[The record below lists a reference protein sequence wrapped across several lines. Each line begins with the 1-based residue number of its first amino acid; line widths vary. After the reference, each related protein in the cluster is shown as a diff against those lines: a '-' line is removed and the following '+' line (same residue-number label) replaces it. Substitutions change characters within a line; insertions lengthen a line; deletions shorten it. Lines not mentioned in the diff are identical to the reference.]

1 MKRIEAALLHPQ
13 VTDASRDVSDYIYR
27 TRADG
32 KLISRLSKHSEVVL
46 VSHGVSD
53 DVVVGSDSSSV
64 GGGLNSDGMS
74 VGTDSA
80 VTADSHLSSSGSNSS
95 KVVEGLSVEVMHVG
109 VVPDGLD
116 HLGVGVAAVGNT
128 SGMDAGLPVLFGIVH
143 SVDVDFVPVSGT
155 AEGACSLGDHAA
167 GVPPGLEGSGLVGV
181 GDVQRSESEFV
192 VPHGLES
199 VVPGKS
205 HSVAGDSV
213 GADGGVVSSDPGS
226 EHSVESLDDSLVGS
240 SSVLGVEVVVGSDGS
255 DVDELHVSLHESR
268 SGTLGLSEGFHG
280 VEEGHVTE
288 LSTGGSS
295 DESGVVSNSSDSAVI
310 VGGGVGAVGEAGAS
324 VGLDHGVASIHT
336 GLTALDS
343 MGGSFAQVSASSA
356 ETDGL
361 VLELEGAA
369 SLSSLGREFVDFASA
384 VLLGDTA
391 DSHLASL
398 SAGDHLVGTDSPVVA
413 AVTLGFAHGSAG
425 TGVSDGTHLTGG
437 DEG

>member
-1 MKRIEAALLHPQ
+1 MKRLEAALLHPQ

-53 DVVVGSDSSSV
+53 DFVVGSDSSSV

-80 VTADSHLSSSGSNSS
+80 VTADSHLSSGGSNSS
-95 KVVEGLSVEVMHVG
+95 QVVEGLSVEVLHVS
-109 VVPDGLD
+109 VVPDGLN
-116 HLGVGVAAVGNT
+116 HLTVGVDLADVGCL
-128 SGMDAGLPVLFGIVH
+128 SGTGAGLVVLVGSVH
-143 SVDVDFVPVSGT
+143 SVDVDSQPVSST
-155 AEGACSLGDHAA
+155 VHGASSLGDHDA
-167 GVPPGLEGSGLVGV
+167 GVPPGLEGSGLVVSGN
-181 GDVQRSESEFV
+181 VQRSESEFV

-255 DVDELHVSLHESR
+255 DVDELHVSLHESC

-295 DESGVVSNSSDSAVI
+295 DEVVVTLNSSNSAVI
-310 VGGGVGAVGEAGAS
+310 VGGGVGAV
-324 VGLDHGVASIHT
+324 
-336 GLTALDS
+336 
-343 MGGSFAQVSASSA
+343 
-356 ETDGL
+356 
-361 VLELEGAA
+361 
-369 SLSSLGREFVDFASA
+369 
-384 VLLGDTA
+384 
-391 DSHLASL
+391 
-398 SAGDHLVGTDSPVVA
+398 
-413 AVTLGFAHGSAG
+413 
-425 TGVSDGTHLTGG
+425 
-437 DEG
+437 

>member
-1 MKRIEAALLHPQ
+1 MKRLEAALLHPQ

-226 EHSVESLDDSLVGS
+226 EHSVESLDDS
-240 SSVLGVEVVVGSDGS
+240 VVGSDGS
-255 DVDELHVSLHESR
+255 DVDELHVSLHESC

-295 DESGVVSNSSDSAVI
+295 DESVVSNSSNSAVI
-310 VGGGVGAVGEAGAS
+310 VGGG
-324 VGLDHGVASIHT
+324 
-336 GLTALDS
+336 
-343 MGGSFAQVSASSA
+343 
-356 ETDGL
+356 
-361 VLELEGAA
+361 
-369 SLSSLGREFVDFASA
+369 LG
-384 VLLGDTA
+384 
-391 DSHLASL
+391 
-398 SAGDHLVGTDSPVVA
+398 
-413 AVTLGFAHGSAG
+413 
-425 TGVSDGTHLTGG
+425 
-437 DEG
+437 